1 MKVFSSAGLNGLLAL
16 FVFMMAGV
24 VASSCLK
31 GKEESVLKLD
41 QSSGE
46 VKVDSV
52 LEHHFAVLEGVL
64 NPRSD
69 TLLDLEVFQ
78 TAVYFMMRVTGISC
92 ESISGIVGP
101 FGVTDEEVQRW
112 KTWIA
117 EHRSSLH
124 WDTVGDSV
132 IVVK

>member
-16 FVFMMAGV
+16 FVFMVAGV

-52 LEHHFAVLEGVL
+52 IAGHFAYLDSYL
-64 NPRSD
+64 KHD
-69 TLLDLEVFQ
+69 TTESVDLVRLQ
-78 TAVYFMMRVTGISC
+78 ATVNFMSVVTGI
-92 ESISGIVGP
+92 ESGVRFAT
-101 FGVTDEEVQRW
+101 FGAYYVEPVAVQRW